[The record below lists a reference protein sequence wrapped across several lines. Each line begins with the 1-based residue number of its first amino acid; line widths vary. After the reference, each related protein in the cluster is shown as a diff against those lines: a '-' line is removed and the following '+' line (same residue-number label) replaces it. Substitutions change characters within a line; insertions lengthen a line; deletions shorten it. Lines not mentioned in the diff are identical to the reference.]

1 MRWSR
6 SPFLVLAF
14 AHGVCLAT
22 PLASKRWEEPQLVEK
37 HSWAQIPRGWVYQAA
52 PSPDHVLDMRIGLKK
67 HREGELISA
76 LYEVSSPQHERYGKH
91 LSKEDVD
98 ALVAPHPD
106 SVEAVE
112 SWLTFHGVDPKD
124 AAFRSSS
131 GNWVT
136 ISLTVAQAE
145 RMLGTTYGV
154 YAHPESSSTVVR
166 TLSYS
171 LPKELHDHI
180 AVMAPTT
187 YFSTIHSMKATS
199 FIMEKNV
206 DESPLKAITNAEVP
220 SSCNSAITISCLR
233 ALYNTVDYVP
243 SATDSN
249 ILGVSGYL
257 DQFANRADLQT
268 FLQRYRTDA
277 VNTTYETVLVNDGGD
292 DQSDPGVEANLDI
305 QYTVGMSFPTPNI
318 YYSTGGSPP
327 FTPDTQT
334 PTNTNEPYLD
344 WVNFILAQDTIPQTF
359 TTSYGDDE
367 QTVPQDYAISVCE
380 LFAELGARGS
390 TVLFS
395 SGDFG
400 VGGGDCQTNDG
411 TNQTLFQPAFPASCP
426 YVTAVGGTV
435 QVNPE
440 VAVDF
445 SGGGFSRYFT
455 TPDYQAQAVADF
467 VSGLGDTYTGLYNSS
482 GRAYPDVAAQGSGF
496 RVVIGGTVNS
506 VGGTSASSPTVAG
519 IIALLNDY
527 RLSNGQSSLGFIN
540 PLIYANPD
548 GFNDITSGTNP
559 GCDTDGFEA
568 GEGWDPVTGLGTPDF
583 VKLQAIVKAAA

>member
-22 PLASKRWEEPQLVEK
+22 PPISKRWEKPELVEK
-37 HSWAQIPRGWVYQAA
+37 HAWAEIPRGWVYQAA

-91 LSKEDVD
+91 LSKEEVD

-106 SVEAVE
+106 AVEAVE
-112 SWLTFHGVDPKD
+112 SWLAFHGADPKD

-131 GNWVT
+131 GSWVT

-154 YAHPESSSTVVR
+154 YSHPESSSTVVR

-187 YFSTIHSMKATS
+187 YFSTVHTMKATS

-206 DESPLKAITNAEVP
+206 DESPFKAITNAVVP

-233 ALYNTVDYVP
+233 ALYNTVNYVP
-243 SATDSN
+243 TATN
-249 ILGVSGYL
+249 RNVLGVAGYL

-268 FLQRYRTDA
+268 FLKKYRTDA
-277 VNTTYETVLVNDGGD
+277 VNTTYDTVLVNGGGD

-305 QYTVGMSFPTPNI
+305 QYTVGMTFPTNNT

-367 QTVPQDYAISVCE
+367 QTVPQDYAVSVCE
-380 LFAELGARGS
+380 LFAELGLRGS

-400 VGGGDCQTNDG
+400 VGGGDCLTNDG
-411 TNQTLFQPAFPASCP
+411 TNRTLFQPAFPASCP

-435 QVNPE
+435 RVNPE

-455 TPDYQAQAVADF
+455 TPDYQAQAVANF
-467 VSGLGDTYTGLYNSS
+467 VSGLGDTYTGLYNTS

-496 RVVIGGTVNS
+496 RVVISGTVNS
-506 VGGTSASSPTVAG
+506 VGGTSASCPTVAG

-527 RLSNGQSSLGFIN
+527 RLSNNQSSLGFIN

-559 GCDTDGFEA
+559 GCGTDGFTA
-568 GEGWDPVTGLGTPDF
+568 GAGWDPVTGLGTPDF
-583 VKLQAIVKAAA
+583 VKLKAIVDAAA